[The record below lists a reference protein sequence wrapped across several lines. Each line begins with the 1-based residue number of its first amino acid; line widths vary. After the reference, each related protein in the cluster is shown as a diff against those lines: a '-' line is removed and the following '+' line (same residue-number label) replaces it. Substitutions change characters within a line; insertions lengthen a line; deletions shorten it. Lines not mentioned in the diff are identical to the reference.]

1 MAFDLPRLP
10 AGGFSATSPDQQQI
24 WWQQVVEAIEGHE
37 AAQDDLIQQ
46 VSDQQTELT
55 AAVLRLNIGLG
66 YTAPSLVATATDAGT
81 DATITI
87 AAHTR
92 IYADGT
98 QLAVGGTV
106 FTALAYATNYGV
118 YYDDPTLGDTTPPY
132 QTTTNLAEAQNNYTN
147 GRHFV
152 ATIKTPA
159 SGGTATSGGTT
170 PPGSGGG
177 TASGGGY
184 TGGSGGGG
192 AIP

>member
-1 MAFDLPRLP
+1 VSLKLPRL
-10 AGGFSATSPDQQQI
+10 GATQPDWGQFQV
-24 WWQQVVEAIEGHE
+24 WWEQVAKAIETQE
-37 AAQDDLIQQ
+37 VTQDQLITDLGTT
-46 VSDQQTELT
+46 QTELES
-55 AAVLRLNIGLG
+55 AVLRLNIGLS
-66 YTAPSLVATATDAGT
+66 YTAPSLVVSAADVGT
-81 DATITI
+81 DVTITI

-98 QLAVGGTV
+98 QLAVGGGS
-106 FTALAYATNYGV
+106 FTGKAFTTDYGIF
-118 YYDDPTLGDTTPPY
+118 YDDPTLSDTTPTY
-132 QTTTNLAEAQNNYTN
+132 QITTSLAQAQNNYAN

-159 SGGTATSGGTT
+159 DGAAGTSGGTT